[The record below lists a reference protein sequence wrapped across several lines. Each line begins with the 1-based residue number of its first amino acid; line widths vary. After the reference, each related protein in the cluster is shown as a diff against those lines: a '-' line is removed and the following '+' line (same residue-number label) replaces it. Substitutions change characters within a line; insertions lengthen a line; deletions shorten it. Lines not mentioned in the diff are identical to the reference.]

1 MAAEKPLYTEETLIL
16 LARAARA
23 LNMDPA
29 ELLLKIRIAIIIAW
43 VQSL

>member
-1 MAAEKPLYTEETLIL
+1 MSKSEARYSEETLIL